1 MQNFHGSFFA
11 TNLSKR
17 KFCKVEKEVVKK
29 EEKAAAFCRCRHK
42 SRISNQLYI
51 SLITFF
57 SFPEKLIPLWI
68 FSTLNVRWHNV
79 CIFHWIVFV
88 NTFLCPNLKK
98 KNKHARQALVC
109 SYWVVSMLTSF
120 SSSNIKCPRI
130 NAAFECFLLQLL
142 HYFRVELWRRLS
154 IKQCQRQTFEW
165 CIHPTTHLLFFLFQT
180 RKKCCF

>member
-1 MQNFHGSFFA
+1 MMINRPLAYIWKAWCLLYISLHVKKRRLFNSLQNFHGSFFA

-79 CIFHWIVFV
+79 CIFHWTV
-88 NTFLCPNLKK
+88 NAFCPNLKK
-98 KNKHARQALVC
+98 KRKNHARQTLFP
-109 SYWVVSMLTSF
+109 W
-120 SSSNIKCPRI
+120 
-130 NAAFECFLLQLL
+130 FLLSNFNNL
-142 HYFRVELWRRLS
+142 
-154 IKQCQRQTFEW
+154 
-165 CIHPTTHLLFFLFQT
+165 
-180 RKKCCF
+180 